1 MQRNK
6 NDMTKKEYYDIKLEM
21 MEILDSYHI
30 SPELIKKMEMDL
42 DNKIINHN
50 PSENM
55 FNYYY

>member
-1 MQRNK
+1 
-6 NDMTKKEYYDIKLEM
+6 MTKKEYYDIKLEM

>member
-21 MEILDSYHI
+21 MEIHDSYHI